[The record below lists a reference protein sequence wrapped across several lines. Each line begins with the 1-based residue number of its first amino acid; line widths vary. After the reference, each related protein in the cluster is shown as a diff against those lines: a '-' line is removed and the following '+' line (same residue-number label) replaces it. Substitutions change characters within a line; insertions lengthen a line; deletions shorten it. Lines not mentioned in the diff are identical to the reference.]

1 MRARVGA
8 TGRAAAGRAL
18 SLAIAMLLASVSVVL
33 AVDPSAS
40 PAAGGDMRTNPAA
53 PGLAGSPL
61 FAVLGV
67 AFVGLVAIVV
77 TLVAVRLTA
86 RR

>member
-8 TGRAAAGRAL
+8 TGRAATGCAL